1 MASPAKLSRFI
12 FKVFFSVPRLIGLF
26 LVGYHVGLRSSS
38 PSFPCQ
44 RPQPQPQVAFSRRH
58 APVAPLAGKEG
69 GDSTRRRG
77 RRVLECFFV
86 LVHCAWSFSSK
97 FLAPTFDKLSYFT
110 LWLKLRN
117 ICQTFLFFLRE
128 TAMSS
133 SPSFRT
139 EVPFHFSCQ
148 SRGALP
154 SAYRPSPGGE
164 HSADKMKV
172 YAVLAIALVVPLAA
186 AASWA
191 SAAEYRAAPA
201 GENEVSQALVG
212 NRRRRLV
219 LTASAA
225 EEEGGDR
232 DVSF

>member
-26 LVGYHVGLRSSS
+26 LVGYYVGLRSSS

-133 SPSFRT
+133 CSPPTLFVRRSFST
-139 EVPFHFSCQ
+139 
-148 SRGALP
+148 SRVSPA
-154 SAYRPSPGGE
+154 APSP
-164 HSADKMKV
+164 
-172 YAVLAIALVVPLAA
+172 
-186 AASWA
+186 
-191 SAAEYRAAPA
+191 APTD
-201 GENEVSQALVG
+201 
-212 NRRRRLV
+212 RRR
-219 LTASAA
+219 
-225 EEEGGDR
+225 EGKTLPTR
-232 DVSF
+232 